1 MSLKYSI
8 FGYVYKCLF
17 FFKLFTMRDKLVAA
31 NWKMNKTLDQVEDF
45 LSNFNVSQALSG
57 QGVSVLICSPSLYL
71 QKITEFYKAKGI
83 FTGSQDVS
91 MFEKGAY
98 TGEISAS
105 MLASVGVS
113 HCIVGHSE
121 RRKYHAETDSMIA
134 GKVSMLLSQSLIPV
148 FCCGELLEQRQGG
161 YHFDIV
167 REQLLKGLFHLND
180 RQILH
185 AVVAYEP
192 VWAIGTGV
200 NATEDQ
206 AQEMHAFIRSLIKEN
221 YGNKVADS
229 VQILYGGSCN
239 SSNAASLFACPDV
252 DGGLVGGASL
262 QADEFLKIIEAA
274 HV

>member
-1 MSLKYSI
+1 
-8 FGYVYKCLF
+8 
-17 FFKLFTMRDKLVAA
+17 MREKLVAA
-31 NWKMNKTLDQVEDF
+31 NWKMNKTLEQVEEF
-45 LSNFNVSQALSG
+45 LRNFNVSQALSVN
-57 QGVSVLICSPSLYL
+57 GVSVLICSPSLYL
-71 QKITEFYKAKGI
+71 QKITEFYKTKGI

-121 RRKYHAETDSMIA
+121 RRKYHAENDSMIA
-134 GKVSMLLSQSLIPV
+134 EKVRMLVSQSLIPV
-148 FCCGELLEQRQGG
+148 FCCGELLEQREGG
-161 YHFDIV
+161 NHFNIV
-167 REQLLKGLFHLND
+167 REQLQQGLFNLNNE
-180 RQILH
+180 QILH
-185 AVVAYEP
+185 AVIAYEP

-200 NATEDQ
+200 NATDEQ
-206 AQEMHAFIRSLIKEN
+206 AQEMHEYIRSLVEEN
-221 YGNKVADS
+221 YNKEVADS
-229 VQILYGGSCN
+229 VKILYGGSCN

-274 HV
+274 RV